1 MIDYKKK
8 YLRYKFKYL
17 HAKDLQRNKSTLKN
31 FKGGSGEVIGIAFL
45 GVISLLAGISYFKFN
60 GDNKNLDNYTNR
72 YNELEEYYNLLEI
85 DLNATNQEVKKAY
98 YRKAREVHP
107 DKHPDNKE
115 WAEEQFK
122 LVGNAYYEIT
132 KSRGLEGGSINTKF
146 TFAHAEALFKKV
158 FNL

>member
-1 MIDYKKK
+1 MIDYKRK

-31 FKGGSGEVIGIAFL
+31 FKGGSGDVIGIAFL
-45 GVISLLAGISYFKFN
+45 SVISLLAGISYFKFN

-85 DLNATNQEVKKAY
+85 DLNATDKEVKKAY

-115 WAEEQFK
+115 WADEQFK
-122 LVGNAYYEIT
+122 LVGKAYYEIR

-146 TFAHAEALFKKV
+146 TFAQAEALFKKI
-158 FNL
+158 FNS

>member
-17 HAKDLQRNKSTLKN
+17 YAKDLQRNKSTLKN
-31 FKGGSGEVIGIAFL
+31 FKGGSTEIIGIAFL
-45 GVISLLAGISYFKFN
+45 GVISLLAGISYFKFK
-60 GDNKNLDNYTNR
+60 GDNVNLDSFTER

-85 DLNATNQEVKKAY
+85 DSNATDEEVRKAY
-98 YRKAREVHP
+98 RKKAREVHP

-115 WAEEQFK
+115 WATEQFK
-122 LVGNAYYEIT
+122 LIGNAYNEIN